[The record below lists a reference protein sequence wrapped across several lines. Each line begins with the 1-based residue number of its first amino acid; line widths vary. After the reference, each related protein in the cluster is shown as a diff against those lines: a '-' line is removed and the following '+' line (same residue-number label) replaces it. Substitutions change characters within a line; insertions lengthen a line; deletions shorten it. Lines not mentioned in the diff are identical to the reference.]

1 MLGSDVD
8 GDVVGNV
15 GDVGDVVGDVSD
27 VDAWL

>member
-1 MLGSDVD
+1 MLGSDVG